1 MAKKTLTVIYIILFI
16 VLVYFL
22 QLFVIDN
29 KTLFGVKPNL
39 ILITVIVVSLWYG
52 VYTGTFFALFIGAIT
67 DLIFGNTTGM
77 FLVSYTI
84 TGAIAGLLQTSYRKE
99 NKLTLIYLTFIF
111 TLIFE
116 VIQYVEYLIL
126 TGNYSS
132 IFYLIKQ
139 VLVSS
144 VLNVIIVVIVYGVIY
159 KIMEK
164 FESNLRRD
172 GAI

>member
-67 DLIFGNTTGM
+67 DLIFGNTGGM